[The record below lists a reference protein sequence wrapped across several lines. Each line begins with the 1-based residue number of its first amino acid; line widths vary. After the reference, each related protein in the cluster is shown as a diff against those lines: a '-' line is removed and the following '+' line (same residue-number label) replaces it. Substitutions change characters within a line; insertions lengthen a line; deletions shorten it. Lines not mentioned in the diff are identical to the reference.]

1 MKIAGKVVGFVYAH
15 LRLVGLA
22 LAALFALGLW
32 AAVGTPMKTDVFDLL
47 PFRDAQLD
55 DYKRASQWFGGSDTL
70 YFNVSGRDARACAQS
85 LAQSL
90 SEAGFET
97 ADYPDAA
104 QAAGE
109 IARAYPLLYD
119 GSFDLSAAT
128 SESAVRAR
136 FKYYKKK
143 MSGVGGGIFRKML
156 FGDVLG
162 CVPDVVGRL
171 RDFSTMGAMPD
182 GAVLADSKGENF
194 LLIARYA
201 GNAADSDFA
210 ARVCALAD
218 GAITRAKSKFP
229 EAQIDYIGAYA
240 MSADN
245 AQIAR
250 ADSSRCLPITCA
262 LILAVCV
269 SAFRNRVFALAA
281 AVPTLIGTVAAF
293 CVLRCAFSEV
303 SALSVAFASIAA
315 GVGIDYALHILYPLD
330 SRGKISV
337 LEAQKTAD
345 SLSSP
350 IFAICFTT
358 LTAFAIIACLGGAMA
373 QLGLFGFVSV
383 ATTAAVSVFVLP
395 AFATAL
401 SRERARP
408 TFFEKIADKVLL
420 LQFAHP
426 RVFAAAACLLA
437 IAALPLA
444 LRVGFDGAV
453 SSLASKSERL
463 EQSDSRVR
471 AAWGAA
477 VSSPQI
483 VAYGRTF
490 DEAATA
496 LAAACA
502 RAEKLGGAEI
512 SRTANLLQS
521 SAAAEKNL
529 ERWEAFWTPEKLR
542 EFSETVSK
550 VARENGIN
558 PAAFKPALD
567 AIRDARSS
575 AAALSDSPQMSKI
588 FAKRIFRDSQT
599 CALCVPIA
607 VESGADLGK
616 LADAVAGGRYG
627 VGSGA
632 SADAAADFAAR
643 AGSAAGAEQVGQADA
658 FLLDMQY
665 LQTHISQTTRSIF
678 LKCALVSLAAVG
690 IYLSFALRSVSA
702 AAGVMLCVAVGL
714 VWSFA
719 LMEITG
725 TKITLTNSVFVIFSV
740 CLAQDYAVMIFYGA
754 VKNANARA
762 AGGPVLLS
770 AITTIAAFGTL
781 ALARHTV
788 ISGLGVAAAVSVFSI
803 LCASLCIA
811 PFLAVSF
818 GGKSGDGK

>member
-1 MKIAGKVVGFVYAH
+1 M
-15 LRLVGLA
+15 
-22 LAALFALGLW
+22 
-32 AAVGTPMKTDVFDLL
+32 
-47 PFRDAQLD
+47 
-55 DYKRASQWFGGSDTL
+55 
-70 YFNVSGRDARACAQS
+70 
-85 LAQSL
+85 
-90 SEAGFET
+90 
-97 ADYPDAA
+97 
-104 QAAGE
+104 
-109 IARAYPLLYD
+109 
-119 GSFDLSAAT
+119 
-128 SESAVRAR
+128 
-136 FKYYKKK
+136 
-143 MSGVGGGIFRKML
+143 
-156 FGDVLG
+156 
-162 CVPDVVGRL
+162 
-171 RDFSTMGAMPD
+171 
-182 GAVLADSKGENF
+182 
-194 LLIARYA
+194 LIARHA

-262 LILAVCV
+262 LIFAVCV

-293 CVLRCAFSEV
+293 CVLRCAFSQV

-401 SRERARP
+401 SRARARP

-420 LQFAHP
+420 LQFARP

-444 LRVGFDGAV
+444 LRVGFDGSV

-463 EQSDSRVR
+463 EQSDFRVR

-512 SRTANLLQS
+512 SRTAKLLQS

-529 ERWEAFWTPEKLR
+529 EKWEAFWTPEKLR

-567 AIRDARSS
+567 AIRNARSS
-575 AAALSDSPQMSKI
+575 AVALSDSPQMSKI

-599 CALCVPIA
+599 CALCVPIS

-627 VGSGA
+627 AGARTAAGVVSSG
-632 SADAAADFAAR
+632 
-643 AGSAAGAEQVGQADA
+643 GSAAQVGQSGA
-658 FLLDMQY
+658 FLFDMQY
-665 LQTHISQTTRSIF
+665 LQTHISQTTLSIF

-690 IYLSFALRSVSA
+690 IYLSFALRSVLA
-702 AAGVMLCVAVGL
+702 AAGVMFCVAVGL

-754 VKNANARA
+754 VKNANACA

-781 ALARHTV
+781 AFARHTV
-788 ISGLGVAAAVSVFSI
+788 IAGLGVAAAVSVFSI

>member
-15 LRLVGLA
+15 LLLVGLA
-22 LAALFALGLW
+22 LAALFALGLL

-85 LAQSL
+85 LAQVL

-136 FKYYKKK
+136 FEYYKKK

-194 LLIARYA
+194 LLIARHA

-293 CVLRCAFSEV
+293 CVLRCVFSEV

-383 ATTAAVSVFVLP
+383 AVTAAVSVFVLP
-395 AFATAL
+395 AFAAAL

-408 TFFEKIADKVLL
+408 TFFERIADKVLL
-420 LQFAHP
+420 LQFARP

-437 IAALPLA
+437 LAALPLA

-471 AAWGAA
+471 VAWGAA

-490 DEAATA
+490 DEAATE

-502 RAEKLGGAEI
+502 RAEKLGGTEV
-512 SRTANLLQS
+512 SRTAKLLQS

-529 ERWEAFWTPEKLR
+529 EKWEAFWTPEKLR

-567 AIRDARSS
+567 AIRNARSS
-575 AAALSDSPQMSKI
+575 AVALSDSPQMSKI

-599 CALCVPIA
+599 SALCVPIS

-627 VGSGA
+627 AGA
-632 SADAAADFAAR
+632 R
-643 AGSAAGAEQVGQADA
+643 TAAGVASSGGDATQIGQSGA

-690 IYLSFALRSVSA
+690 IYLSFALRSVLA

-788 ISGLGVAAAVSVFSI
+788 IAGLALHCAV
-803 LCASLCIA
+803 
-811 PFLAVSF
+811 F
-818 GGKSGDGK
+818 GGFFRRKIGRWKIKI

>member
-15 LRLVGLA
+15 LLLVGLA

-32 AAVGTPMKTDVFDLL
+32 TAVGTPMKTDVFDLL

-85 LAQSL
+85 LAQVL

-136 FKYYKKK
+136 FEYYKKK

-194 LLIARYA
+194 LLIARHA

-293 CVLRCAFSEV
+293 CVLRCAFSQV

-337 LEAQKTAD
+337 LESQKTAD

-373 QLGLFGFVSV
+373 QLGLFGLVSV
-383 ATTAAVSVFVLP
+383 AVTAVVSVFVLP

-401 SRERARP
+401 SRARARP
-408 TFFEKIADKVLL
+408 TFFERIADKALL
-420 LQFAHP
+420 LQFARPH
-426 RVFAAAACLLA
+426 VFAAAACLLA
-437 IAALPLA
+437 IAALPSA
-444 LRVGFDGAV
+444 LRVGFDGSV

-463 EQSDSRVR
+463 EQSDLRVR

-490 DEAATA
+490 DEAATE
-496 LAAACA
+496 LAAACG
-502 RAEKLGGAEI
+502 RVEKLGGAEI
-512 SRTANLLQS
+512 SRTAKLLQS

-529 ERWEAFWTPEKLR
+529 EKWESFWTPAKLR
-542 EFSETVSK
+542 EFSDTVSE

-567 AIRDARSS
+567 AIRNARSS
-575 AAALSDSPQMSKI
+575 AVALSDSPQMSKI

-599 CALCVPIA
+599 CALCVPIS

-616 LADAVAGGRYG
+616 LADAVAGGCYG
-627 VGSGA
+627 A
-632 SADAAADFAAR
+632 NT
-643 AGSAAGAEQVGQADA
+643 GSAAGVASSGGDATQVGQSGA

-690 IYLSFALRSVSA
+690 IYLSFALRSVLA

-788 ISGLGVAAAVSVFSI
+788 IAGLGVAAAVSVFSI

>member
-1 MKIAGKVVGFVYAH
+1 MKIAGKVVGFVYTH
-15 LRLVGLA
+15 LLLVGLA

-32 AAVGTPMKTDVFDLL
+32 SAIGTPMKTDVFDLL

-85 LAQSL
+85 LAQVL

-136 FKYYKKK
+136 FDYYKRK

-194 LLIARYA
+194 LLIARRA

-293 CVLRCAFSEV
+293 CVLRCVFSEV

-337 LEAQKTAD
+337 LETQKTAD

-401 SRERARP
+401 SRARARP

-420 LQFAHP
+420 LQFARP

-437 IAALPLA
+437 LAALPLA
-444 LRVGFDGAV
+444 LRVGFDGSV

-463 EQSDSRVR
+463 EQSDLRVR

-490 DEAATA
+490 DEATTA

-502 RAEKLGGAEI
+502 RAEKLGCAEI
-512 SRTANLLQS
+512 SRTAKLLQS

-529 ERWEAFWTPEKLR
+529 EKWEAFWSPEKLR

-567 AIRDARSS
+567 AIRNARSS
-575 AAALSDSPQMSKI
+575 AVALSDSPQMSKI

-599 CALCVPIA
+599 CALCVPIS

-627 VGSGA
+627 AGA
-632 SADAAADFAAR
+632 R
-643 AGSAAGAEQVGQADA
+643 TAAGVASPGGDATQIGHSGA

-690 IYLSFALRSVSA
+690 IYLSFALRSVLAS
-702 AAGVMLCVAVGL
+702 AGVMLCVVVGL

-781 ALARHTV
+781 AFARHTV
-788 ISGLGVAAAVSVFSI
+788 IAGLGVAAAVSVFSI
-803 LCASLCIA
+803 LCASLCIV

>member
-15 LRLVGLA
+15 LLLVGLA

-55 DYKRASQWFGGSDTL
+55 DYKRASHWFGGSDTL
-70 YFNVSGRDARACAQS
+70 YFNVSGRDARACARS
-85 LAQSL
+85 LAQVL

-136 FKYYKKK
+136 FEYYKKK

-194 LLIARYA
+194 LLIARHA

-262 LILAVCV
+262 LIFAVCV

-293 CVLRCAFSEV
+293 CVLRCAFSQV

-373 QLGLFGFVSV
+373 QLGLFGLVSV
-383 ATTAAVSVFVLP
+383 AVTAAVSVFVLP
-395 AFATAL
+395 AFAAAL

-408 TFFEKIADKVLL
+408 TFFERIADKVLL
-420 LQFAHP
+420 LQFARP

-437 IAALPLA
+437 IAALPSA
-444 LRVGFDGAV
+444 LRVGFDGSV

-463 EQSDSRVR
+463 EQSDLRVR

-496 LAAACA
+496 LATACG
-502 RAEKLGGAEI
+502 RVEKSGGAEI
-512 SRTANLLQS
+512 SRTAKLLQS

-529 ERWEAFWTPEKLR
+529 EKWESFWTPAKLR
-542 EFSETVSK
+542 EFSDTVSE

-567 AIRDARSS
+567 AIRNARSS
-575 AAALSDSPQMSKI
+575 AVALSDSPQMSKI

-599 CALCVPIA
+599 CALCVPIS

-627 VGSGA
+627 AGARTAAGVVSSG
-632 SADAAADFAAR
+632 
-643 AGSAAGAEQVGQADA
+643 GSAAQVGQSGA

-690 IYLSFALRSVSA
+690 IYLSFALRSVLA
-702 AAGVMLCVAVGL
+702 AAGVMFCVAVGL

-781 ALARHTV
+781 AFARHTV

>member
-15 LRLVGLA
+15 LLLVGLA

-85 LAQSL
+85 LAQVL

-136 FKYYKKK
+136 FEYYKKK

-194 LLIARYA
+194 LLIVRYA
-201 GNAADSDFA
+201 GNAADSDFS

-293 CVLRCAFSEV
+293 CVLRCAFSQV

-330 SRGKISV
+330 SRGKFSV

-373 QLGLFGFVSV
+373 QLGLFGLVSV
-383 ATTAAVSVFVLP
+383 AVTAAVSVFVLP
-395 AFATAL
+395 AFAAAL
-401 SRERARP
+401 SRARARP
-408 TFFEKIADKVLL
+408 TFFERIADKALL

-426 RVFAAAACLLA
+426 RVFAVAACLLA
-437 IAALPLA
+437 LAALPLA
-444 LRVGFDGAV
+444 LRVGFDGSV

-496 LAAACA
+496 LAAACG
-502 RAEKLGGAEI
+502 RVEKLGGAEI
-512 SRTANLLQS
+512 SRTAKLLQS

-529 ERWEAFWTPEKLR
+529 EKWEAFWSPEKLR
-542 EFSETVSK
+542 EFSDTVSE

-567 AIRDARSS
+567 AIRNARSS
-575 AAALSDSPQMSKI
+575 AVALSDSPQMSKI

-599 CALCVPIA
+599 SALCVPIS
-607 VESGADLGK
+607 VEIGTDLGK
-616 LADAVAGGRYG
+616 LANAVAGGRYG
-627 VGSGA
+627 A
-632 SADAAADFAAR
+632 N
-643 AGSAAGAEQVGQADA
+643 AGSAAGVASSGGDATDTAQVGQSGA

-690 IYLSFALRSVSA
+690 IYLSFALRSVLA

-788 ISGLGVAAAVSVFSI
+788 ISGLGVAAAISVFSI

>member
-15 LRLVGLA
+15 LLLVWLA

-47 PFRDAQLD
+47 PFRDAQLE

-85 LAQSL
+85 LAQVL

-136 FKYYKKK
+136 FEYYKKK
-143 MSGVGGGIFRKML
+143 ISGVGGGIFRKML

-194 LLIARYA
+194 LLIVRYA

-218 GAITRAKSKFP
+218 GAITRAKSNFP

-269 SAFRNRVFALAA
+269 SAFRNRVFAIAA

-293 CVLRCAFSEV
+293 CVLRCAFSQV

-330 SRGKISV
+330 SRGKFSV
-337 LEAQKTAD
+337 LKAQKTAD

-395 AFATAL
+395 AFAAAL

-408 TFFEKIADKVLL
+408 TFFERIADKVLL

-426 RVFAAAACLLA
+426 HIFAAAACLLA
-437 IAALPLA
+437 LAALPLA
-444 LRVGFDGAV
+444 LRIGFDGAV

-463 EQSDSRVR
+463 EQSDLRVR

-490 DEAATA
+490 DEAATE

-502 RAEKLGGAEI
+502 RAEKLGGTEI
-512 SRTANLLQS
+512 SRTAKLLQS

-529 ERWEAFWTPEKLR
+529 EKWEAFWTPEKLR

-567 AIRDARSS
+567 AIRNARSS
-575 AAALSDSPQMSKI
+575 AVALSDSPQMSKI

-599 CALCVPIA
+599 SALCVPIS

-627 VGSGA
+627 AGA
-632 SADAAADFAAR
+632 GAAAGVASSGGDATDTA
-643 AGSAAGAEQVGQADA
+643 QVGQSGA

-690 IYLSFALRSVSA
+690 IYLSFALRSVLA
-702 AAGVMLCVAVGL
+702 TAGVMLCVAVGL

-788 ISGLGVAAAVSVFSI
+788 IAGLGVAAAVSVFSI

-811 PFLAVSF
+811 PFLALSF

>member
-15 LRLVGLA
+15 LLLVGLA

-70 YFNVSGRDARACAQS
+70 YFNVSGRYARACAQS
-85 LAQSL
+85 LAQVL

-136 FKYYKKK
+136 FEYYKKK

-194 LLIARYA
+194 LLIARHA

-293 CVLRCAFSEV
+293 CVLRCAFSQV

-330 SRGKISV
+330 SRGKFSV

-401 SRERARP
+401 SRARARP
-408 TFFEKIADKVLL
+408 TFFERIADKALL
-420 LQFAHP
+420 LQFARP

-437 IAALPLA
+437 IAALPPA
-444 LRVGFDGAV
+444 LRVGFDGSV

-463 EQSDSRVR
+463 EQSDLRVR

-512 SRTANLLQS
+512 SRTAKLLQS

-529 ERWEAFWTPEKLR
+529 EKWEAFWTPEKLR

-567 AIRDARSS
+567 AIRNARSS
-575 AAALSDSPQMSKI
+575 AVALSDSPQMSKI

-599 CALCVPIA
+599 NALCVPIS

-627 VGSGA
+627 AGA
-632 SADAAADFAAR
+632 R
-643 AGSAAGAEQVGQADA
+643 TAAGVASSDGDATDTAQVGQSGA

-690 IYLSFALRSVSA
+690 IYLSFALRSVLA

-788 ISGLGVAAAVSVFSI
+788 ITGLGVAAAVSVFSI

>member
-15 LRLVGLA
+15 LLLVGLA
-22 LAALFALGLW
+22 LAALFALGLL

-85 LAQSL
+85 LAQVL

-136 FKYYKKK
+136 FEYYKKK

-194 LLIARYA
+194 LLIARHA

-293 CVLRCAFSEV
+293 CVLRCVFSQV

-330 SRGKISV
+330 SRGKFSV

-395 AFATAL
+395 AFAAAL

-408 TFFEKIADKVLL
+408 TFFERIADKVLL
-420 LQFAHP
+420 LQFARP

-437 IAALPLA
+437 LAALPLA

-463 EQSDSRVR
+463 EQSDLRVR

-483 VAYGRTF
+483 IAYGRTF
-490 DEAATA
+490 DEAATE

-502 RAEKLGGAEI
+502 RAEKLGGTEI
-512 SRTANLLQS
+512 SRTAKLLQS
-521 SAAAEKNL
+521 SVAAEKNL
-529 ERWEAFWTPEKLR
+529 EKWESFWTPAKLR
-542 EFSETVSK
+542 EFSDTVSE

-567 AIRDARSS
+567 AIRNARSS
-575 AAALSDSPQMSKI
+575 AVALSDSPQMSKI

-599 CALCVPIA
+599 SALCVPIS

-627 VGSGA
+627 A
-632 SADAAADFAAR
+632 N
-643 AGSAAGAEQVGQADA
+643 AGSAAGVASSGGDATDTVQVGQSGA

-678 LKCALVSLAAVG
+678 LKCALVSLAVVG
-690 IYLSFALRSVSA
+690 IYLSFALRSVLA

>member
-15 LRLVGLA
+15 LLLVWLA

-47 PFRDAQLD
+47 PFRDAQLE

-70 YFNVSGRDARACAQS
+70 SFNVSGRDARACAQS
-85 LAQSL
+85 LAQVL

-136 FKYYKKK
+136 FEYYKKK
-143 MSGVGGGIFRKML
+143 ISGVGGGIFRKML

-194 LLIARYA
+194 LLIVRYA

-218 GAITRAKSKFP
+218 GAITRAKSNFP

-262 LILAVCV
+262 LIFAVCV
-269 SAFRNRVFALAA
+269 SAFRNRVFTLAA

-293 CVLRCAFSEV
+293 CVLRCAFSQV

-395 AFATAL
+395 AFAAAL

-408 TFFEKIADKVLL
+408 TFFERIADKALL
-420 LQFAHP
+420 FQFAHP
-426 RVFAAAACLLA
+426 RVFAVAACLLA
-437 IAALPLA
+437 LAALPLA

-453 SSLASKSERL
+453 SSLVSKSERL

-471 AAWGAA
+471 VAWGAA

-502 RAEKLGGAEI
+502 RAEKLGCAEI
-512 SRTANLLQS
+512 SRTAKLLQS

-529 ERWEAFWTPEKLR
+529 EKWEAFWTPEKLR

-567 AIRDARSS
+567 AIRNARSS
-575 AAALSDSPQMSKI
+575 AVALSDSPQMSKI

-599 CALCVPIA
+599 NALCVPIS
-607 VESGADLGK
+607 VEIGADLGK

-627 VGSGA
+627 AGA
-632 SADAAADFAAR
+632 RSAADVASSDGDAA
-643 AGSAAGAEQVGQADA
+643 QVGQSGA

-690 IYLSFALRSVSA
+690 IYLSFALRSVLA

>member
-15 LRLVGLA
+15 LLLVGLA

-55 DYKRASQWFGGSDTL
+55 DYKRASHWFGGSDTL
-70 YFNVSGRDARACAQS
+70 YFNVSGMDARACARS

-90 SEAGFET
+90 SEAGLET
-97 ADYPDAA
+97 EDYPDAA

-136 FKYYKKK
+136 FEYYKRK

-194 LLIARYA
+194 LLIARHA

-218 GAITRAKSKFP
+218 GAIALAKSKFP

-281 AVPTLIGTVAAF
+281 AVPTLIGTVTAF
-293 CVLRCAFSEV
+293 CVLRCAFSQV

-330 SRGKISV
+330 SRGKFSV
-337 LEAQKTAD
+337 LKAQKTAD

-373 QLGLFGFVSV
+373 QLGLFGLVSV
-383 ATTAAVSVFVLP
+383 AVTAAVSVFVLP

-408 TFFEKIADKVLL
+408 TFFERIADKVLL
-420 LQFAHP
+420 LQFARP

-444 LRVGFDGAV
+444 LRVGFDGSV

-463 EQSDSRVR
+463 EQSDLRVR

-490 DEAATA
+490 DEAATE

-502 RAEKLGGAEI
+502 RAEKLGGTEV
-512 SRTANLLQS
+512 SRTAKLLQS

-529 ERWEAFWTPEKLR
+529 EKWEAFWTPEKLR
-542 EFSETVSK
+542 EFSDTVSK

-567 AIRDARSS
+567 AIRNARSS
-575 AAALSDSPQMSKI
+575 AVALSDSPQMSKI

-599 CALCVPIA
+599 CALCVPIS

-627 VGSGA
+627 AGARTAAGVVSSG
-632 SADAAADFAAR
+632 
-643 AGSAAGAEQVGQADA
+643 GSAAQVGQSGA

-690 IYLSFALRSVSA
+690 IYLSFALRSVLA

-788 ISGLGVAAAVSVFSI
+788 IAGLGVAAAVSVFSI

>member
-15 LRLVGLA
+15 LLFVGLA
-22 LAALFALGLW
+22 LAALFALGLL

-55 DYKRASQWFGGSDTL
+55 DYKRASHWFGGSDTL
-70 YFNVSGRDARACAQS
+70 YFNVSGMDARACARS

-90 SEAGFET
+90 SEAGLET
-97 ADYPDAA
+97 EDYPDAA

-136 FKYYKKK
+136 FEYYKRK

-162 CVPDVVGRL
+162 CAPDVVGRL

-194 LLIARYA
+194 LLIARRA

-218 GAITRAKSKFP
+218 GAIALAKSKFP

-293 CVLRCAFSEV
+293 YVLRCVFSEV

-383 ATTAAVSVFVLP
+383 ALTAAVSVFVLP

-401 SRERARP
+401 LRARARP
-408 TFFEKIADKVLL
+408 TFFERIADKALL
-420 LQFAHP
+420 LQFARP

-437 IAALPLA
+437 IAALPSA
-444 LRVGFDGAV
+444 LRVGFDGSV

-463 EQSDSRVR
+463 EQSDLRVR

-496 LAAACA
+496 LAAACG
-502 RAEKLGGAEI
+502 RVEKSGGAEI
-512 SRTANLLQS
+512 SRTAKLLQS

-529 ERWEAFWTPEKLR
+529 EKWESFWTPEKQR
-542 EFSETVSK
+542 EFSDTVSE

-567 AIRDARSS
+567 AIRNARSS
-575 AAALSDSPQMSKI
+575 AVALSDSPQMSKI

-599 CALCVPIA
+599 CALCVPIS

-627 VGSGA
+627 AGARTAAGVVSSG
-632 SADAAADFAAR
+632 
-643 AGSAAGAEQVGQADA
+643 GSAAQVGQSGA

-690 IYLSFALRSVSA
+690 IYLSFALRSVLA

-811 PFLAVSF
+811 PFLAISF

>member
-15 LRLVGLA
+15 LLLVGLA

-32 AAVGTPMKTDVFDLL
+32 AAVDTPMKTDVFDLL

-55 DYKRASQWFGGSDTL
+55 DYKRASHWFGGSDTL

-85 LAQSL
+85 LAQVL

-136 FKYYKKK
+136 FEYYKKK

-182 GAVLADSKGENF
+182 GAVIADSKGENF
-194 LLIARYA
+194 LLIARHA

-293 CVLRCAFSEV
+293 CVLRCAFSQV

-358 LTAFAIIACLGGAMA
+358 ITAFAIIACLGGAMA

-383 ATTAAVSVFVLP
+383 ALTAAVSVFVLP

-408 TFFEKIADKVLL
+408 TFFERIADKVLL
-420 LQFAHP
+420 LQFARP

-437 IAALPLA
+437 LAALPLA

-463 EQSDSRVR
+463 EQSDLRVR

-483 VAYGRTF
+483 IAYGRTF

-496 LAAACA
+496 LAAACG
-502 RAEKLGGAEI
+502 RVEKLGGAEI
-512 SRTANLLQS
+512 SRTAKLLQS

-529 ERWEAFWTPEKLR
+529 EKWESFWTPEKLR
-542 EFSETVSK
+542 EFSETVSE

-567 AIRDARSS
+567 AIRNARSS
-575 AAALSDSPQMSKI
+575 AVALSDSPQMSKI

-599 CALCVPIA
+599 CALCVPIS

-627 VGSGA
+627 A
-632 SADAAADFAAR
+632 N
-643 AGSAAGAEQVGQADA
+643 AGSAAGVASSGGDATDAVQVGQSGA

-690 IYLSFALRSVSA
+690 IYLSFALRSVLA

-788 ISGLGVAAAVSVFSI
+788 IAGLGVAAAVSVFSI

>member
-15 LRLVGLA
+15 LLFVGLA
-22 LAALFALGLW
+22 LAALFALGLL

-85 LAQSL
+85 LAQVL

-136 FKYYKKK
+136 FEYYKKK

-171 RDFSTMGAMPD
+171 SDFSTMGAMPD

-194 LLIARYA
+194 LLIARRA

-262 LILAVCV
+262 LIFAVCV

-293 CVLRCAFSEV
+293 CVLRCAFSQV

-330 SRGKISV
+330 SRGKFSV
-337 LEAQKTAD
+337 LKAQKTAD

-383 ATTAAVSVFVLP
+383 AVTAVVSVFVLP

-401 SRERARP
+401 SRARARP
-408 TFFEKIADKVLL
+408 TFFERIADKVLL
-420 LQFAHP
+420 LQFARP

-437 IAALPLA
+437 LAALPLA
-444 LRVGFDGAV
+444 LRVGFDGSV

-463 EQSDSRVR
+463 EQSDLRVR

-483 VAYGRTF
+483 VACGRTF
-490 DEAATA
+490 DEAATE

-502 RAEKLGGAEI
+502 RAEKLGCAEI
-512 SRTANLLQS
+512 SRTAKLLQS

-529 ERWEAFWTPEKLR
+529 EKWESFWTPEKLR

-567 AIRDARSS
+567 AIRNARSS
-575 AAALSDSPQMSKI
+575 AVALSDSPQMSKI

-599 CALCVPIA
+599 SALCVPIS
-607 VESGADLGK
+607 VEIGADLGK

-627 VGSGA
+627 AGA
-632 SADAAADFAAR
+632 R
-643 AGSAAGAEQVGQADA
+643 TAAGVASSGGDATQVGQSGA

-690 IYLSFALRSVSA
+690 IYLSFALRSVLA

-781 ALARHTV
+781 AFARHTV

>member
-15 LRLVGLA
+15 LLLVWLA

-85 LAQSL
+85 FAQSL

-136 FKYYKKK
+136 FEYYKKK

-194 LLIARYA
+194 LLIVRYA

-293 CVLRCAFSEV
+293 CVLRCAFSQV

-358 LTAFAIIACLGGAMA
+358 LTAFAIITCLGGAMV
-373 QLGLFGFVSV
+373 QLGLFGLVSV

-395 AFATAL
+395 AFAAAL

-408 TFFEKIADKVLL
+408 TFFERIADKVLL
-420 LQFAHP
+420 LQFARP

-502 RAEKLGGAEI
+502 RAEKLGGTEI
-512 SRTANLLQS
+512 SRTVKLLQS

-529 ERWEAFWTPEKLR
+529 EKWEAFWTPEKLR
-542 EFSETVSK
+542 EFSETVPK

-567 AIRDARSS
+567 AIRNARSS
-575 AAALSDSPQMSKI
+575 AVALSDSPQMSKI

-599 CALCVPIA
+599 SALCVPIS

-627 VGSGA
+627 AGA
-632 SADAAADFAAR
+632 RSAADVASSDGDAA
-643 AGSAAGAEQVGQADA
+643 QIGQSGA

-690 IYLSFALRSVSA
+690 IYLSFALRSVLA

-788 ISGLGVAAAVSVFSI
+788 IAGLGVAAAVSVFSI

>member
-15 LRLVGLA
+15 LLFVGLA
-22 LAALFALGLW
+22 LAALFALGLL

-55 DYKRASQWFGGSDTL
+55 DYKRASHWFGGSDTL
-70 YFNVSGRDARACAQS
+70 YFNVSGMDARACALS

-90 SEAGFET
+90 SEAGLET
-97 ADYPDAA
+97 EDYPDAA

-136 FKYYKKK
+136 FEYYKKK

-194 LLIARYA
+194 LLIARHA

-218 GAITRAKSKFP
+218 GTITRAKSKFP

-293 CVLRCAFSEV
+293 CVLRCAFSQV

-330 SRGKISV
+330 SRGKFSV
-337 LEAQKTAD
+337 LKAQKTAD

-373 QLGLFGFVSV
+373 QLGIFGFVSV

-395 AFATAL
+395 AFAAAL
-401 SRERARP
+401 SRARARP
-408 TFFEKIADKVLL
+408 TFFERIADKALL
-420 LQFAHP
+420 LQFARP

-437 IAALPLA
+437 LAALPLA
-444 LRVGFDGAV
+444 LRVGFDGSV

-463 EQSDSRVR
+463 EQSDLRVR

-490 DEAATA
+490 DEATTA

-502 RAEKLGGAEI
+502 RAEKLGCAEI
-512 SRTANLLQS
+512 SRTAKLLQS

-529 ERWEAFWTPEKLR
+529 EKWEAFWTPEKLR
-542 EFSETVSK
+542 EFSDTVSE

-567 AIRDARSS
+567 AIRNARSS
-575 AAALSDSPQMSKI
+575 AVALSDSPQMSKI

-599 CALCVPIA
+599 CALCVPIS

-627 VGSGA
+627 AGARTAAGVVSSG
-632 SADAAADFAAR
+632 
-643 AGSAAGAEQVGQADA
+643 GSAAQVGQSGA

-690 IYLSFALRSVSA
+690 IYLSFALRSVLA
-702 AAGVMLCVAVGL
+702 AAGVMFCVAVGL

>member
-15 LRLVGLA
+15 LLFVGLA

-70 YFNVSGRDARACAQS
+70 YFNVSGRDARACARS

-90 SEAGFET
+90 SEAGLET
-97 ADYPDAA
+97 EDYPDAA
-104 QAAGE
+104 QVAGE

-136 FKYYKKK
+136 FEYYKRK

-194 LLIARYA
+194 LLIARRA

-218 GAITRAKSKFP
+218 CAIALAKSKFP

-293 CVLRCAFSEV
+293 CVLRCVFSEV

-383 ATTAAVSVFVLP
+383 AVTAAVSVFVLP
-395 AFATAL
+395 AFAAAL

-408 TFFEKIADKVLL
+408 TFFERIADKVLL
-420 LQFAHP
+420 LQFARP

-444 LRVGFDGAV
+444 LRVGFDGSV

-463 EQSDSRVR
+463 EQSDLRVR

-490 DEAATA
+490 DEAATE

-502 RAEKLGGAEI
+502 RAEKLGGTEI
-512 SRTANLLQS
+512 SRTAKLLQS

-529 ERWEAFWTPEKLR
+529 EKWEAFWSPAKLR
-542 EFSETVSK
+542 EFSDTVSE

-567 AIRDARSS
+567 AIRNARSS
-575 AAALSDSPQMSKI
+575 AVALSDFPQMSKI

-599 CALCVPIA
+599 SALCVPIS

-627 VGSGA
+627 AGA
-632 SADAAADFAAR
+632 R
-643 AGSAAGAEQVGQADA
+643 TAAGVVSSGGDATDTVQVGQSGA

-690 IYLSFALRSVSA
+690 IYLSFALRSVLA

-770 AITTIAAFGTL
+770 AITTIAAFGVL

-788 ISGLGVAAAVSVFSI
+788 IAGLGVAAAVSVFSI

>member
-15 LRLVGLA
+15 LLLVGLA

-85 LAQSL
+85 LAQVL

-136 FKYYKKK
+136 FEYYKKK

-194 LLIARYA
+194 LLIARRA

-293 CVLRCAFSEV
+293 CVLRCVFSQV

-383 ATTAAVSVFVLP
+383 ATTAAVSVFDLP
-395 AFATAL
+395 AFAAAL

-408 TFFEKIADKVLL
+408 TFFERIADKVLL
-420 LQFAHP
+420 LQFARP

-437 IAALPLA
+437 LAALPFA

-463 EQSDSRVR
+463 EQSDLRVR

-490 DEAATA
+490 DEAATE

-502 RAEKLGGAEI
+502 RAEKLGGTEI
-512 SRTANLLQS
+512 SRTEKLLQS

-529 ERWEAFWTPEKLR
+529 EKWEAFWTPEKLR

-567 AIRDARSS
+567 AIRNARRS
-575 AAALSDSPQMSKI
+575 AVALSDSPQMSKI

-599 CALCVPIA
+599 CALCVPIS

-627 VGSGA
+627 A
-632 SADAAADFAAR
+632 N
-643 AGSAAGAEQVGQADA
+643 AGSAAGVASSGGDATDTVQVGQSGA

-690 IYLSFALRSVSA
+690 IYLSFALRSVLA

-754 VKNANARA
+754 VKNANAHA

-788 ISGLGVAAAVSVFSI
+788 IAGLGVAAAVSVFSI

>member
-15 LRLVGLA
+15 LLFVGLA
-22 LAALFALGLW
+22 LAALFAFGLW

-55 DYKRASQWFGGSDTL
+55 DYKRASHWFGGSDTL
-70 YFNVSGRDARACAQS
+70 YFNVSGMDARACARS

-90 SEAGFET
+90 SEAGLET
-97 ADYPDAA
+97 EDYPDAA

-136 FKYYKKK
+136 FEYYKRK
-143 MSGVGGGIFRKML
+143 MSEVGGGIFRKML

-194 LLIARYA
+194 LLIARRA

-218 GAITRAKSKFP
+218 CAIALAKSKFP

-293 CVLRCAFSEV
+293 CVLRCVFSEV

-383 ATTAAVSVFVLP
+383 ALTAAVSVFVLP

-401 SRERARP
+401 SRARARP
-408 TFFEKIADKVLL
+408 TFFERIADKALL
-420 LQFAHP
+420 LQFARP

-437 IAALPLA
+437 IAALPPA
-444 LRVGFDGAV
+444 LRVGFDGSV

-463 EQSDSRVR
+463 EQSDLRVR

-496 LAAACA
+496 LAAACG
-502 RAEKLGGAEI
+502 RVEKSGGAEI
-512 SRTANLLQS
+512 SRTAKLLQS

-529 ERWEAFWTPEKLR
+529 EKWESFWTPEKLR
-542 EFSETVSK
+542 EFSDTVSE

-567 AIRDARSS
+567 AIRNARSS
-575 AAALSDSPQMSKI
+575 AVALSDSPQMSKI

-599 CALCVPIA
+599 CALCVPIS
-607 VESGADLGK
+607 VENGADLGK

-627 VGSGA
+627 AGA
-632 SADAAADFAAR
+632 R
-643 AGSAAGAEQVGQADA
+643 TAAGA

-690 IYLSFALRSVSA
+690 IYLSFALRSVLA
-702 AAGVMLCVAVGL
+702 AAGVMLCIAVGL

-788 ISGLGVAAAVSVFSI
+788 IAGLGVSAAVSVFSI

>member
-15 LRLVGLA
+15 LLFVGLA
-22 LAALFALGLW
+22 LAALFALGLL

-55 DYKRASQWFGGSDTL
+55 DYKRASHWFGGSDTL

-90 SEAGFET
+90 SEAGLET
-97 ADYPDAA
+97 EDYPDAA

-136 FKYYKKK
+136 FEYYKKK

-194 LLIARYA
+194 LLIARRA

-293 CVLRCAFSEV
+293 CVLQCVFSEV

-383 ATTAAVSVFVLP
+383 ALTAAVSVFVLP

-401 SRERARP
+401 SRARARP
-408 TFFEKIADKVLL
+408 TFFERIADKALL
-420 LQFAHP
+420 LQFARP

-437 IAALPLA
+437 IAALPSA
-444 LRVGFDGAV
+444 LRVGFDGSV

-463 EQSDSRVR
+463 EQSDLRVR

-496 LAAACA
+496 LAAACG
-502 RAEKLGGAEI
+502 RVEKSGGAEI
-512 SRTANLLQS
+512 SRTAKLLQS

-529 ERWEAFWTPEKLR
+529 EKWESFWTPAKLR
-542 EFSETVSK
+542 EFSDTVSE

-567 AIRDARSS
+567 AIRNARSS
-575 AAALSDSPQMSKI
+575 AVALSDSPQMSKI

-599 CALCVPIA
+599 CALCVPIS

-627 VGSGA
+627 TGARTAAGVVSSG
-632 SADAAADFAAR
+632 
-643 AGSAAGAEQVGQADA
+643 GSAAQVGQSGA

-690 IYLSFALRSVSA
+690 IYLSFALRSVLA

>member
-15 LRLVGLA
+15 LLLVGLA

-55 DYKRASQWFGGSDTL
+55 DYKRASHWFGGSDTL
-70 YFNVSGRDARACAQS
+70 YFNVSGMDARACARS

-90 SEAGFET
+90 SEAGLET
-97 ADYPDAA
+97 EDYPDAA

-136 FKYYKKK
+136 FEYYKRK

-194 LLIARYA
+194 LLIARHA

-262 LILAVCV
+262 LIFAVCV

-293 CVLRCAFSEV
+293 CVLRCVFSEV

-330 SRGKISV
+330 SRGKFSV
-337 LEAQKTAD
+337 LKAQKTAD

-358 LTAFAIIACLGGAMA
+358 LTAFAIIAYLGGALA
-373 QLGLFGFVSV
+373 QLGFIVFVWV
-383 ATTAAVSVFVLP
+383 ALSEAVYVFVLP
-395 AFATAL
+395 AFVSVFWRA
-401 SRERARP
+401 RARP
-408 TFFEKIADKVLL
+408 TFFERIADKALL
-420 LQFAHP
+420 LQFARP

-437 IAALPLA
+437 IAALPPA

-463 EQSDSRVR
+463 EQSDLRVR

-490 DEAATA
+490 DEAATE

-502 RAEKLGGAEI
+502 RAEKLGDTEI
-512 SRTANLLQS
+512 SRTAKLLQS

-529 ERWEAFWTPEKLR
+529 EKWEAFWTPEKLR

-567 AIRDARSS
+567 AIRNARSS
-575 AAALSDSPQMSKI
+575 AVALSDSPQMSKI

-599 CALCVPIA
+599 NALCVPIS

-627 VGSGA
+627 AGA
-632 SADAAADFAAR
+632 RTAADFAAR
-643 AGSAAGAEQVGQADA
+643 AGSAAGAAQVGQSGA

-690 IYLSFALRSVSA
+690 IYLSFALRSVLA
-702 AAGVMLCVAVGL
+702 AAGVMFCVAVGL

>member
-15 LRLVGLA
+15 LLFVGLA

-90 SEAGFET
+90 SEAGLET
-97 ADYPDAA
+97 EDYPDAA
-104 QAAGE
+104 QVAGE

-136 FKYYKKK
+136 FEYYKRK

-194 LLIARYA
+194 LLIARRA

-218 GAITRAKSKFP
+218 CAIALAKSKFP

-293 CVLRCAFSEV
+293 CVLRCAFSQV

-330 SRGKISV
+330 SRGKFSV
-337 LEAQKTAD
+337 LKAQKTAD

-383 ATTAAVSVFVLP
+383 ALTAAVSVFVLP
-395 AFATAL
+395 AFAAAL
-401 SRERARP
+401 LRARARP
-408 TFFEKIADKVLL
+408 TFFERIADKALL
-420 LQFAHP
+420 LQFARP

-437 IAALPLA
+437 LASLPLA

-490 DEAATA
+490 DEAATE

-502 RAEKLGGAEI
+502 RAEKLGGTEI
-512 SRTANLLQS
+512 SRTAKLLQS

-529 ERWEAFWTPEKLR
+529 EKWEAFWTPEKLR

-567 AIRDARSS
+567 AIRNARSS
-575 AAALSDSPQMSKI
+575 AVALSDSPQMSKI

-599 CALCVPIA
+599 CALCVPIS

-627 VGSGA
+627 AGARTAAGVVSSG
-632 SADAAADFAAR
+632 
-643 AGSAAGAEQVGQADA
+643 GSAAQVGQSGA

-690 IYLSFALRSVSA
+690 IYLSFALRSVLA
-702 AAGVMLCVAVGL
+702 AAGVMLCIAVGL

-788 ISGLGVAAAVSVFSI
+788 IAGLGGAAAVSVFSI

>member
-15 LRLVGLA
+15 LLLVGLA
-22 LAALFALGLW
+22 LAALFALGFW

-47 PFRDAQLD
+47 PFRDAQLE

-70 YFNVSGRDARACAQS
+70 YFNVSGRDARACARS

-119 GSFDLSAAT
+119 GTFDLSAAT

-136 FKYYKKK
+136 FEYYKKK

-182 GAVLADSKGENF
+182 GAMLADSKGENF
-194 LLIARYA
+194 LLIVRYA

-293 CVLRCAFSEV
+293 CILRCAFSQV

-330 SRGKISV
+330 SRGKFSIP
-337 LEAQKTAD
+337 EAQKTAD

-383 ATTAAVSVFVLP
+383 AVTAAVSVFVLP

-401 SRERARP
+401 SRARARP
-408 TFFEKIADKVLL
+408 TFFERIADKVLL
-420 LQFAHP
+420 LQFARP
-426 RVFAAAACLLA
+426 RVFAVAACLLA
-437 IAALPLA
+437 LAALPLA

-463 EQSDSRVR
+463 EQSDLRVR

-490 DEAATA
+490 DEAATE

-512 SRTANLLQS
+512 SRTAKLLQS

-529 ERWEAFWTPEKLR
+529 EKWEAFWTPEKLR
-542 EFSETVSK
+542 EFSDTVSE

-567 AIRDARSS
+567 AIRNARSS
-575 AAALSDSPQMSKI
+575 AVALSDSPQMSKI

-599 CALCVPIA
+599 CALCVPIS

-616 LADAVAGGRYG
+616 LAAAVAGGRYG
-627 VGSGA
+627 AGAVATAGVGSSVG
-632 SADAAADFAAR
+632 DAA
-643 AGSAAGAEQVGQADA
+643 QVGQSGA

-678 LKCALVSLAAVG
+678 LKCSLVSLAAVG
-690 IYLSFALRSVSA
+690 IYLSFALRSILA

>member
-15 LRLVGLA
+15 LLLVGLA
-22 LAALFALGLW
+22 LAALFALGLL

-70 YFNVSGRDARACAQS
+70 YFNVSGMDARACAQS
-85 LAQSL
+85 LAQVL

-119 GSFDLSAAT
+119 GSLDLSAAT

-136 FKYYKKK
+136 FEYYKRK

-194 LLIARYA
+194 LLIARRA

-218 GAITRAKSKFP
+218 GAIALAKSKFP

-293 CVLRCAFSEV
+293 CVLRCVFSEV

-383 ATTAAVSVFVLP
+383 ALTAAVSVFVLP

-401 SRERARP
+401 SRARARP
-408 TFFEKIADKVLL
+408 TFFERIADKALL
-420 LQFAHP
+420 LQFARP

-437 IAALPLA
+437 IAALPSA
-444 LRVGFDGAV
+444 LRVGFDGSV

-463 EQSDSRVR
+463 EQSDLRVR

-496 LAAACA
+496 LATACG
-502 RAEKLGGAEI
+502 RVEKSGGAEI
-512 SRTANLLQS
+512 SRTAKLLQS

-529 ERWEAFWTPEKLR
+529 EKWESFWTPAKLR
-542 EFSETVSK
+542 EFSDTVSE

-567 AIRDARSS
+567 AIRNARSS
-575 AAALSDSPQMSKI
+575 AVALSDSPQMSKI

-599 CALCVPIA
+599 CALCVPIS

-627 VGSGA
+627 AGARTAAGVVSSG
-632 SADAAADFAAR
+632 
-643 AGSAAGAEQVGQADA
+643 GSAAQVGQSGA

-690 IYLSFALRSVSA
+690 IYLSFALRSVLA
-702 AAGVMLCVAVGL
+702 AAGVMFCVAVGL

-781 ALARHTV
+781 AFARHTV

>member
-15 LRLVGLA
+15 LLLVGLA
-22 LAALFALGLW
+22 LAALFALGLL

-55 DYKRASQWFGGSDTL
+55 DYKRASHWFGGSDTL

-85 LAQSL
+85 LAQVL

-136 FKYYKKK
+136 FEYYKKK

-194 LLIARYA
+194 LLIARHA

-293 CVLRCAFSEV
+293 CVLRCAFSQV

-401 SRERARP
+401 SRERTRP
-408 TFFEKIADKVLL
+408 TFFERIADKVLL
-420 LQFAHP
+420 LQFARP

-437 IAALPLA
+437 LAALPLA

-463 EQSDSRVR
+463 EQSDLRVR

-496 LAAACA
+496 LAAACG
-502 RAEKLGGAEI
+502 RVEKLGGAEI
-512 SRTANLLQS
+512 SRTAKLLQS

-529 ERWEAFWTPEKLR
+529 EKWESFWTPEKLR

-567 AIRDARSS
+567 AIRNARSS
-575 AAALSDSPQMSKI
+575 AVALSDSPQMSKI

-599 CALCVPIA
+599 SALCVPIS
-607 VESGADLGK
+607 VEIGADLGK

-627 VGSGA
+627 A
-632 SADAAADFAAR
+632 N
-643 AGSAAGAEQVGQADA
+643 AGSAAGVASSGGDATQIGQSGA

-690 IYLSFALRSVSA
+690 IYLSFALRSVLA
-702 AAGVMLCVAVGL
+702 AAGVMFCVAVGL

-788 ISGLGVAAAVSVFSI
+788 IAGLGVAAAVSVFSI

>member
-1 MKIAGKVVGFVYAH
+1 M
-15 LRLVGLA
+15 
-22 LAALFALGLW
+22 
-32 AAVGTPMKTDVFDLL
+32 
-47 PFRDAQLD
+47 
-55 DYKRASQWFGGSDTL
+55 
-70 YFNVSGRDARACAQS
+70 
-85 LAQSL
+85 
-90 SEAGFET
+90 
-97 ADYPDAA
+97 
-104 QAAGE
+104 
-109 IARAYPLLYD
+109 
-119 GSFDLSAAT
+119 
-128 SESAVRAR
+128 
-136 FKYYKKK
+136 
-143 MSGVGGGIFRKML
+143 
-156 FGDVLG
+156 
-162 CVPDVVGRL
+162 
-171 RDFSTMGAMPD
+171 
-182 GAVLADSKGENF
+182 
-194 LLIARYA
+194 
-201 GNAADSDFA
+201 
-210 ARVCALAD
+210 
-218 GAITRAKSKFP
+218 
-229 EAQIDYIGAYA
+229 
-240 MSADN
+240 
-245 AQIAR
+245 
-250 ADSSRCLPITCA
+250 
-262 LILAVCV
+262 
-269 SAFRNRVFALAA
+269 
-281 AVPTLIGTVAAF
+281 
-293 CVLRCAFSEV
+293 
-303 SALSVAFASIAA
+303 
-315 GVGIDYALHILYPLD
+315 
-330 SRGKISV
+330 
-337 LEAQKTAD
+337 EAQKTAD

-383 ATTAAVSVFVLP
+383 ALTAAVSVFVLP

-401 SRERARP
+401 SRARARP
-408 TFFEKIADKVLL
+408 TFFERIADKALL
-420 LQFAHP
+420 LQFARP

-437 IAALPLA
+437 IAALPPA

-463 EQSDSRVR
+463 EQSDLRVR

-502 RAEKLGGAEI
+502 RAEKLGGTEI
-512 SRTANLLQS
+512 SRTAKLLQS

-529 ERWEAFWTPEKLR
+529 EKWESFWTPEKLR

-567 AIRDARSS
+567 AIRNARSS
-575 AAALSDSPQMSKI
+575 AVALSDSPQMSKI

-599 CALCVPIA
+599 CALCVPIS

-627 VGSGA
+627 AGARTAAGVVSSG
-632 SADAAADFAAR
+632 
-643 AGSAAGAEQVGQADA
+643 GSAAQVGQSGA

-690 IYLSFALRSVSA
+690 IYLSFALRSVLA

-803 LCASLCIA
+803 FCASLCIA

>member
-1 MKIAGKVVGFVYAH
+1 MKIARKVVGFVYAH
-15 LRLVGLA
+15 LLLVGLA

-85 LAQSL
+85 LAQVL

-136 FKYYKKK
+136 FEYYKKK

-194 LLIARYA
+194 LLIARHA

-293 CVLRCAFSEV
+293 CVLRCAFSQV

-330 SRGKISV
+330 SRGKFSV
-337 LEAQKTAD
+337 LKAQKTAD

-395 AFATAL
+395 AFAAAL
-401 SRERARP
+401 SRERTRP

-420 LQFAHP
+420 LQFARP

-437 IAALPLA
+437 LAALPLA
-444 LRVGFDGAV
+444 LRVGFDGSV

-463 EQSDSRVR
+463 EQSDLRVR
-471 AAWGAA
+471 AAWGAV

-502 RAEKLGGAEI
+502 RAEKLGGTEI
-512 SRTANLLQS
+512 SRTAKLLQS

-529 ERWEAFWTPEKLR
+529 EKWESFWTPAKLR
-542 EFSETVSK
+542 EFSDTVSK

-567 AIRDARSS
+567 AIRNARSS
-575 AAALSDSPQMSKI
+575 AVAFSDSPQMSKI

-599 CALCVPIA
+599 NALCVPIS

-627 VGSGA
+627 AG
-632 SADAAADFAAR
+632 
-643 AGSAAGAEQVGQADA
+643 AGSAAGVASSGGDATDTVQVGQSGA

-690 IYLSFALRSVSA
+690 IYLSFALRSVLA

-788 ISGLGVAAAVSVFSI
+788 IAGLGVAAAVSVFSI

>member
-15 LRLVGLA
+15 LLLVGLA

-70 YFNVSGRDARACAQS
+70 YFNVSGRDARACARS

-136 FKYYKKK
+136 FEYYKKK

-194 LLIARYA
+194 LLIVRYA

-210 ARVCALAD
+210 VRVCALAD
-218 GAITRAKSKFP
+218 GAIIRAKSKFP

-281 AVPTLIGTVAAF
+281 AVPTLMGTVAAF
-293 CVLRCAFSEV
+293 CVLRCAFSQV

-330 SRGKISV
+330 SRGKISIP
-337 LEAQKTAD
+337 EAQKTAD

-358 LTAFAIIACLGGAMA
+358 LTAFAIIAYLGGAMA

-383 ATTAAVSVFVLP
+383 AATAAVSVFVLP

-401 SRERARP
+401 SRARARP
-408 TFFEKIADKVLL
+408 TFFERIADKVLL
-420 LQFAHP
+420 LQFARP

-437 IAALPLA
+437 LAALPLA

-463 EQSDSRVR
+463 EQSDLRVR
-471 AAWGAA
+471 AAWGVA

-490 DEAATA
+490 DEAATE

-512 SRTANLLQS
+512 SRTAKLLQS

-529 ERWEAFWTPEKLR
+529 EKWEAFWTPEKLR
-542 EFSETVSK
+542 EFSDTVSK

-567 AIRDARSS
+567 AIQNARSS
-575 AAALSDSPQMSKI
+575 AVALSDSPQMSKI

-599 CALCVPIA
+599 CALCVPIS

-627 VGSGA
+627 AG
-632 SADAAADFAAR
+632 
-643 AGSAAGAEQVGQADA
+643 AGSAAGVGSSGGSAAQVGQSGA

-690 IYLSFALRSVSA
+690 IYLSYALRSILA

-788 ISGLGVAAAVSVFSI
+788 IAGLGMAAAVSVFSI

>member
-15 LRLVGLA
+15 LLLVGLA

-70 YFNVSGRDARACAQS
+70 YFNVSGMDARACARS

-90 SEAGFET
+90 SEAGLET
-97 ADYPDAA
+97 EDYPDAA

-128 SESAVRAR
+128 SESAVQAR
-136 FKYYKKK
+136 FEYYKKK

-194 LLIARYA
+194 LLIARHA

-293 CVLRCAFSEV
+293 CVLRCAFSQV

-330 SRGKISV
+330 SRGKFSV
-337 LEAQKTAD
+337 LKAQKTAD

-373 QLGLFGFVSV
+373 QLGLFGLVSV
-383 ATTAAVSVFVLP
+383 AVTAVVSVFVLP

-401 SRERARP
+401 SRERTRP
-408 TFFEKIADKVLL
+408 TFFERIADKVLL
-420 LQFAHP
+420 LQFARP
-426 RVFAAAACLLA
+426 RIFAAAACLLA
-437 IAALPLA
+437 LASLPLA
-444 LRVGFDGAV
+444 LRVGFDGSV

-463 EQSDSRVR
+463 EQSDLRVR

-496 LAAACA
+496 LAAACG
-502 RAEKLGGAEI
+502 RVEKSGGAEI
-512 SRTANLLQS
+512 SRTAKLLQS

-529 ERWEAFWTPEKLR
+529 EKWEAFWSPEKLR

-567 AIRDARSS
+567 AIRNARSS
-575 AAALSDSPQMSKI
+575 AVALSDSPQMSKI

-599 CALCVPIA
+599 CALCVPIS

-627 VGSGA
+627 AGARTAAGVVSSG
-632 SADAAADFAAR
+632 
-643 AGSAAGAEQVGQADA
+643 GSAAQVGQSGA

-690 IYLSFALRSVSA
+690 IYLSFALRSVLA

-788 ISGLGVAAAVSVFSI
+788 IAGLGVAAAVSVFSI

>member
-15 LRLVGLA
+15 LLLVGLA

-70 YFNVSGRDARACAQS
+70 YFNVSGRDARACARS

-136 FKYYKKK
+136 FEYYKKK

-194 LLIARYA
+194 LLIVRYA

-218 GAITRAKSKFP
+218 GATIRAKSKFP

-281 AVPTLIGTVAAF
+281 AVPTLMGTVAAF
-293 CVLRCAFSEV
+293 CVLRCAFSQV

-330 SRGKISV
+330 SRGKFSIP
-337 LEAQKTAD
+337 EAQKTAD

-383 ATTAAVSVFVLP
+383 AVTAAVSVFILP

-401 SRERARP
+401 SRRRARP
-408 TFFEKIADKVLL
+408 TFFERIADKALL
-420 LQFAHP
+420 LQFARP

-437 IAALPLA
+437 LAALPLA

-463 EQSDSRVR
+463 EQSDLRVR

-483 VAYGRTF
+483 VAYGRSF
-490 DEAATA
+490 DEAAA
-496 LAAACA
+496 ELAAACA

-512 SRTANLLQS
+512 SRTAKLLQS

-529 ERWEAFWTPEKLR
+529 EKWEAFWTPEKLR
-542 EFSETVSK
+542 EFSATVSK

-558 PAAFKPALD
+558 PAAFNPALD
-567 AIRDARSS
+567 AIQNARSS
-575 AAALSDSPQMSKI
+575 AVALSDSPQMSKI

-599 CALCVPIA
+599 CALCVPIS

-627 VGSGA
+627 AGAVAAAGVGSSG
-632 SADAAADFAAR
+632 
-643 AGSAAGAEQVGQADA
+643 GSAAQVGQSGA

-690 IYLSFALRSVSA
+690 IYLSYALRSILA

-788 ISGLGVAAAVSVFSI
+788 IAGLGMAAAVSVFSI

>member
-15 LRLVGLA
+15 LLLVGLA
-22 LAALFALGLW
+22 LAALFTLGLW

-85 LAQSL
+85 LAQVL

-136 FKYYKKK
+136 FEYYKKK

-194 LLIARYA
+194 LLIARHA

-293 CVLRCAFSEV
+293 CVLRCAFSQV

-330 SRGKISV
+330 SRGKFSV
-337 LEAQKTAD
+337 LKAQKTAD

-383 ATTAAVSVFVLP
+383 ALTAAVSVFVLP
-395 AFATAL
+395 AFAAAL
-401 SRERARP
+401 LRARARP
-408 TFFEKIADKVLL
+408 TFFERIADKALL
-420 LQFAHP
+420 LQFARP

-437 IAALPLA
+437 LASLPLA

-490 DEAATA
+490 DEAATE

-502 RAEKLGGAEI
+502 RAEKLGGTEI
-512 SRTANLLQS
+512 SRTAKLLQS

-529 ERWEAFWTPEKLR
+529 EKWEAFWTPEKLR

-567 AIRDARSS
+567 AIRNARSS
-575 AAALSDSPQMSKI
+575 AVALSDSPQMSKI

-599 CALCVPIA
+599 CALCVPIS

-627 VGSGA
+627 AGA
-632 SADAAADFAAR
+632 R
-643 AGSAAGAEQVGQADA
+643 TAAGVASSGGDATDTVQVGQSGA

-678 LKCALVSLAAVG
+678 LKCVLVSLAAVG
-690 IYLSFALRSVSA
+690 IYLSFALRSVLA
-702 AAGVMLCVAVGL
+702 AAGVMFCVAVGL

-788 ISGLGVAAAVSVFSI
+788 IAGLGVAAAVSVFSI

>member
-15 LRLVGLA
+15 LLLVGLA

-47 PFRDAQLD
+47 PFRDAQLE

-85 LAQSL
+85 LAQVL

-136 FKYYKKK
+136 FEFYKKK

-194 LLIARYA
+194 LLIVRYA

-262 LILAVCV
+262 LIFAVCV

-281 AVPTLIGTVAAF
+281 AVPTLIGTVTAF
-293 CVLRCAFSEV
+293 CVLRCAFSQV

-408 TFFEKIADKVLL
+408 TFFERIADKVLL
-420 LQFAHP
+420 LQFARP
-426 RVFAAAACLLA
+426 RIFAAAACLLA
-437 IAALPLA
+437 LAALPLA

-490 DEAATA
+490 DEAATE

-502 RAEKLGGAEI
+502 RAEKLGGTEI
-512 SRTANLLQS
+512 SRTAKLLQS

-529 ERWEAFWTPEKLR
+529 EKWEAFWTPEKLR

-567 AIRDARSS
+567 AIRNARSS
-575 AAALSDSPQMSKI
+575 AVALSDSPQMSKI

-599 CALCVPIA
+599 NALCVPIS
-607 VESGADLGK
+607 VEIGADLGK

-627 VGSGA
+627 A
-632 SADAAADFAAR
+632 N
-643 AGSAAGAEQVGQADA
+643 AGSAAGVASSGGDATDTVQVGQSGA

-690 IYLSFALRSVSA
+690 IYLSFALRSVLA
-702 AAGVMLCVAVGL
+702 AAGVMLCVTVGL

-788 ISGLGVAAAVSVFSI
+788 IAGLGVAAAVSVFSI

>member
-15 LRLVGLA
+15 LLLVGLA

-70 YFNVSGRDARACAQS
+70 YFNVSGRDARACAHS

-136 FKYYKKK
+136 FEYYKKK
-143 MSGVGGGIFRKML
+143 ISGVGGGIFRKML

-162 CVPDVVGRL
+162 CVPDVIGRL

-194 LLIARYA
+194 LLIARHA

-229 EAQIDYIGAYA
+229 EAQIDYIGVYA

-293 CVLRCAFSEV
+293 CVLRCAFSQV

-373 QLGLFGFVSV
+373 QLGLFGLVSV

-395 AFATAL
+395 AFAAAL

-408 TFFEKIADKVLL
+408 TFFERIADKVLL
-420 LQFAHP
+420 LQFARP

-463 EQSDSRVR
+463 EQSDLRVR

-490 DEAATA
+490 DEAATE

-502 RAEKLGGAEI
+502 RAEKLGGTEI
-512 SRTANLLQS
+512 SRTAKLLQS

-529 ERWEAFWTPEKLR
+529 EKWEAFWTPEKLR

-567 AIRDARSS
+567 AIRNARSS
-575 AAALSDSPQMSKI
+575 AVALSDSPQMSKI

-599 CALCVPIA
+599 NALCVPIS

-627 VGSGA
+627 A
-632 SADAAADFAAR
+632 N
-643 AGSAAGAEQVGQADA
+643 AGSAAGVASSGGDATDTAQVGQSGA

-690 IYLSFALRSVSA
+690 IYLSFALRSVLA

-770 AITTIAAFGTL
+770 AITTIVAFGTL

-788 ISGLGVAAAVSVFSI
+788 IAGLGVAAAVSVFSI

-811 PFLAVSF
+811 PFLVVSF

>member
-15 LRLVGLA
+15 LLFVGLA

-70 YFNVSGRDARACAQS
+70 YFNVSGRDARACARS
-85 LAQSL
+85 LAQVL

-136 FKYYKKK
+136 FEYYKKK

-194 LLIARYA
+194 LLIARHA

-293 CVLRCAFSEV
+293 CVLRCAFSQV

-337 LEAQKTAD
+337 LEVQKTAD

-383 ATTAAVSVFVLP
+383 ALTAAVSVFVLP

-401 SRERARP
+401 SRARARP
-408 TFFEKIADKVLL
+408 TFFERIADKALL
-420 LQFAHP
+420 LQFARP

-471 AAWGAA
+471 VAWGAA

-496 LAAACA
+496 LAAACG
-502 RAEKLGGAEI
+502 RVEKSGGAEI
-512 SRTANLLQS
+512 SRTAKLLQS

-529 ERWEAFWTPEKLR
+529 EKWEAFWTSEKLR

-550 VARENGIN
+550 VACENGIN

-567 AIRDARSS
+567 AIRNARSS
-575 AAALSDSPQMSKI
+575 AVALSDSPQMSKI

-599 CALCVPIA
+599 SALCVPIS
-607 VESGADLGK
+607 VEIGADLGK

-627 VGSGA
+627 AGA
-632 SADAAADFAAR
+632 RSAADVASSGGDAT
-643 AGSAAGAEQVGQADA
+643 QIGQSGA

-690 IYLSFALRSVSA
+690 IYLSFALRSVLA

-714 VWSFA
+714 IWSFA

-788 ISGLGVAAAVSVFSI
+788 IAGLGVAAAVSVFSI

>member
-15 LRLVGLA
+15 LLLVGLA

-70 YFNVSGRDARACAQS
+70 YFNVSGRDARTCARS

-136 FKYYKKK
+136 FEYYKKK

-194 LLIARYA
+194 LLIVRYA

-218 GAITRAKSKFP
+218 GATIRAKSKFP

-281 AVPTLIGTVAAF
+281 AVPTLMGTVAAF
-293 CVLRCAFSEV
+293 CVLRCAFSQV

-330 SRGKISV
+330 SRGKFSIP
-337 LEAQKTAD
+337 EAQKTAD

-383 ATTAAVSVFVLP
+383 AVTAAVSVFILP

-401 SRERARP
+401 SRRRARP
-408 TFFEKIADKVLL
+408 TFFERIADKALL
-420 LQFAHP
+420 LQFARP

-437 IAALPLA
+437 LPA
-444 LRVGFDGAV
+444 
-453 SSLASKSERL
+453 
-463 EQSDSRVR
+463 
-471 AAWGAA
+471 
-477 VSSPQI
+477 
-483 VAYGRTF
+483 
-490 DEAATA
+490 
-496 LAAACA
+496 
-502 RAEKLGGAEI
+502 
-512 SRTANLLQS
+512 
-521 SAAAEKNL
+521 
-529 ERWEAFWTPEKLR
+529 
-542 EFSETVSK
+542 
-550 VARENGIN
+550 
-558 PAAFKPALD
+558 
-567 AIRDARSS
+567 
-575 AAALSDSPQMSKI
+575 
-588 FAKRIFRDSQT
+588 
-599 CALCVPIA
+599 
-607 VESGADLGK
+607 
-616 LADAVAGGRYG
+616 
-627 VGSGA
+627 
-632 SADAAADFAAR
+632 
-643 AGSAAGAEQVGQADA
+643 
-658 FLLDMQY
+658 
-665 LQTHISQTTRSIF
+665 
-678 LKCALVSLAAVG
+678 
-690 IYLSFALRSVSA
+690 
-702 AAGVMLCVAVGL
+702 
-714 VWSFA
+714 
-719 LMEITG
+719 
-725 TKITLTNSVFVIFSV
+725 
-740 CLAQDYAVMIFYGA
+740 
-754 VKNANARA
+754 
-762 AGGPVLLS
+762 
-770 AITTIAAFGTL
+770 
-781 ALARHTV
+781 
-788 ISGLGVAAAVSVFSI
+788 
-803 LCASLCIA
+803 
-811 PFLAVSF
+811 
-818 GGKSGDGK
+818 

>member
-15 LRLVGLA
+15 LLLVWLA

-47 PFRDAQLD
+47 PFRDAQLE

-70 YFNVSGRDARACAQS
+70 YFNVSGRDARACAHS

-136 FKYYKKK
+136 FEYYKKK

-194 LLIARYA
+194 LLIVRYA

-293 CVLRCAFSEV
+293 CVLRCAFSQV

-337 LEAQKTAD
+337 LESQKTAD

-373 QLGLFGFVSV
+373 QLGLFGLVSV

-401 SRERARP
+401 SRARARP
-408 TFFEKIADKVLL
+408 TFFERIADKVLL
-420 LQFAHP
+420 LQFARP
-426 RVFAAAACLLA
+426 RIFAAAACLLA
-437 IAALPLA
+437 LASLPLA

-471 AAWGAA
+471 VAWGAA

-483 VAYGRTF
+483 VACGRTF

-496 LAAACA
+496 LAAACG
-502 RAEKLGGAEI
+502 RVEKLGGAEI
-512 SRTANLLQS
+512 SRTAKLLQS

-529 ERWEAFWTPEKLR
+529 EKWEAFWTPEKLR

-567 AIRDARSS
+567 AIRNARSS
-575 AAALSDSPQMSKI
+575 AVALSDSPQMSKI

-599 CALCVPIA
+599 NALCVPIS
-607 VESGADLGK
+607 VESGADLDK

-627 VGSGA
+627 A
-632 SADAAADFAAR
+632 N
-643 AGSAAGAEQVGQADA
+643 AGSAAGVASSGGDATDTAQVGQSGA

-690 IYLSFALRSVSA
+690 IYLSFALRSVLA
-702 AAGVMLCVAVGL
+702 TAGVMLCVAVGL

-788 ISGLGVAAAVSVFSI
+788 IAGLGVAAAVSVFSI

>member
-15 LRLVGLA
+15 LLLVGLA
-22 LAALFALGLW
+22 LAALFALGLL

-55 DYKRASQWFGGSDTL
+55 DYKRASHWFGGSDTL

-85 LAQSL
+85 LAQVL

-136 FKYYKKK
+136 FEYYKKK

-162 CVPDVVGRL
+162 CVPDVIGRL

-194 LLIARYA
+194 LLIARHA

-262 LILAVCV
+262 LIFAVCV
-269 SAFRNRVFALAA
+269 SAFRNRVFTLAA

-293 CVLRCAFSEV
+293 CVLRCAFSQV

-395 AFATAL
+395 AFAAAL

-408 TFFEKIADKVLL
+408 TFFERIADKALL
-420 LQFAHP
+420 FQFAHP
-426 RVFAAAACLLA
+426 RVFAVAACLLA
-437 IAALPLA
+437 LAALPLA

-453 SSLASKSERL
+453 SSLVSKSERL

-471 AAWGAA
+471 VAWGAA

-502 RAEKLGGAEI
+502 RAEKLGCAEI
-512 SRTANLLQS
+512 SRTAKLLQS

-529 ERWEAFWTPEKLR
+529 EKWEAFWTPEKLR

-567 AIRDARSS
+567 AIRNARSS
-575 AAALSDSPQMSKI
+575 AVALSDSPQMSKI

-599 CALCVPIA
+599 NALCVPIS
-607 VESGADLGK
+607 VEIGADLGK

-627 VGSGA
+627 AGA
-632 SADAAADFAAR
+632 RSAADVASSDGDAA
-643 AGSAAGAEQVGQADA
+643 QVGQSGA

-690 IYLSFALRSVSA
+690 IYLSFALRSVLA

>member
-15 LRLVGLA
+15 LLLVGLA

-85 LAQSL
+85 LAQVL

-104 QAAGE
+104 QSAGE

-119 GSFDLSAAT
+119 GSFHLSAAT

-136 FKYYKKK
+136 FEYYKKK

-194 LLIARYA
+194 LLIARHA

-218 GAITRAKSKFP
+218 GAIARAKSKFP

-293 CVLRCAFSEV
+293 CVLRCVFSQV

-373 QLGLFGFVSV
+373 QLGLFGLVSV
-383 ATTAAVSVFVLP
+383 AVTAAVSVFVLP

-401 SRERARP
+401 SRERTRP

-420 LQFAHP
+420 LQFARP

-437 IAALPLA
+437 LAALPLA

-463 EQSDSRVR
+463 EQSDLRVR
-471 AAWGAA
+471 AAWGVA

-496 LAAACA
+496 LAAACG
-502 RAEKLGGAEI
+502 RVEKLGGAEI
-512 SRTANLLQS
+512 SRTAKLLQS

-529 ERWEAFWTPEKLR
+529 EKWEAFWSPEKLR

-567 AIRDARSS
+567 AIRNARSS
-575 AAALSDSPQMSKI
+575 AVALSDSPQMSKI

-599 CALCVPIA
+599 CALFVPIS
-607 VESGADLGK
+607 VEIGADLGK
-616 LADAVAGGRYG
+616 LADVVAGGRYG
-627 VGSGA
+627 A
-632 SADAAADFAAR
+632 N
-643 AGSAAGAEQVGQADA
+643 AGSAAGVASSGGDATDTVQVGQSGA

-690 IYLSFALRSVSA
+690 IYLSFALRSVLA

-788 ISGLGVAAAVSVFSI
+788 IAGLGVAAAVSVFSI

>member
-15 LRLVGLA
+15 LLLVGLA

-70 YFNVSGRDARACAQS
+70 YFNVSGRDARACARS

-136 FKYYKKK
+136 FEYYKKK

-194 LLIARYA
+194 LLIVRYA

-218 GAITRAKSKFP
+218 GATIRAKSKFP

-281 AVPTLIGTVAAF
+281 AVPTLMGTVAAF
-293 CVLRCAFSEV
+293 CVLRCAFSQV

-330 SRGKISV
+330 SRGKFSIP
-337 LEAQKTAD
+337 EAQKTAD

-383 ATTAAVSVFVLP
+383 AVTAAVSVFILP

-401 SRERARP
+401 SRRRARP
-408 TFFEKIADKVLL
+408 TFFERIADKALL
-420 LQFAHP
+420 LQFARP

-437 IAALPLA
+437 LAALPLA

-463 EQSDSRVR
+463 EQSDLRVR

-483 VAYGRTF
+483 VAYGRSF
-490 DEAATA
+490 DEAAA
-496 LAAACA
+496 ELAAACA

-512 SRTANLLQS
+512 SRTAKLLQS

-529 ERWEAFWTPEKLR
+529 EKWEAFWTPEKLR
-542 EFSETVSK
+542 EFSATVSK

-558 PAAFKPALD
+558 PAAFNPALD
-567 AIRDARSS
+567 AIQNARSS
-575 AAALSDSPQMSKI
+575 AVALSDSPQMSKI

-599 CALCVPIA
+599 CALCVPIS

-627 VGSGA
+627 AGAVAAAGVGSSG
-632 SADAAADFAAR
+632 
-643 AGSAAGAEQVGQADA
+643 GSAAQVGQSGA

-690 IYLSFALRSVSA
+690 IYLSYALRSILA

-788 ISGLGVAAAVSVFSI
+788 IAGLGVAAAVSVFSI